1 MRLGIQAPSPQP
13 PVPSPKGGDVKILYF
28 DCYAGISGDMTVAAL
43 LDLGVPLDLLRD
55 TLAGLPLSGY
65 TLSSAETRRRGIRAV
80 SFNVLVTEEQ
90 PHRHYTDIAG
100 MIEQG
105 SLPVEVKETA
115 GRIFLRLAE
124 AEAKVHGVEV
134 DHVHFHEVGAVDSI
148 VDIVGAAVCL
158 HNLKVDGI
166 CASPLPMGGGFVET
180 CHGRLPVPAPA
191 TAELLRGLP
200 VHGELG
206 NGERVTPTGA
216 AIVSA
221 LATGFE
227 RPPVFTVDK
236 VGCGAGNRD
245 FGDVP
250 NVLRLFLGTTMPS
263 PAEDE
268 IRVLETH
275 MDDCSPE
282 VLGFLMDRLLEAG
295 ALDVAFSPAQMKKN
309 RPGMRLTILSPPH
322 LLDALARMVLLET
335 TAIGVRYY
343 SARRM
348 KLERS
353 LEERETSLGAVRV
366 KVIRD
371 RGSLVRI
378 APEFEEC
385 SRIARER
392 GIPLRDVYGIIE
404 REAGAE

>member
-1 MRLGIQAPSPQP
+1 M
-13 PVPSPKGGDVKILYF
+13 KILYF

-43 LDLGVPLDLLRD
+43 LDLGVPLDLVRD

-65 TLSSAETRRRGIRAV
+65 TLSAEETRRCGIRAL
-80 SFNVLVTEEQ
+80 SFNVHVAEEQ
-90 PHRHYTDIAG
+90 PHRRYTDIAG
-100 MIEQG
+100 MIERS
-105 SLPVEVKETA
+105 SLPAEVRETA

-124 AEAKVHGVEV
+124 AEATVHGIEL
-134 DHVHFHEVGAVDSI
+134 HRVHFHEVGAVDSI

-158 HNLKVDGI
+158 HYLKVDGV
-166 CASPLPMGGGFVET
+166 CASALPLGGGFVET
-180 CHGRLPVPAPA
+180 CHGLLPVPAPA

-206 NGERVTPTGA
+206 HGERVTPTGA
-216 AIVSA
+216 AI
-221 LATGFE
+221 LASLAPGFD
-227 RPPVFTVDK
+227 RPPVFCVDT
-236 VGCGAGNRD
+236 VGCGAGSRE

-250 NVLRLFLGTTMPS
+250 NVLRLFLGTTDRS

-275 MDDCSPE
+275 VDDCNPE
-282 VLGFLMDRLLEAG
+282 ILGFLMDRLLEAG
-295 ALDVAFSPAQMKKN
+295 ALDVAFSPVQMKKN
-309 RPGMRLTILSPPH
+309 RPGIRLTVLSPPP
-322 LLDALARMVLLET
+322 LLDALARLVLLES

-343 SARRM
+343 TTRRM

-353 LEERETSLGAVRV
+353 REERATSLGTVAVTA
-366 KVIRD
+366 IRE
-371 RGSLVRI
+371 RGALVRI

-385 SRIARER
+385 RRIARER

-404 REAGAE
+404 REAGE